1 MRIGN
6 IETSD
11 RVALVAEIGNNHEGS
26 VALAEE
32 LIGLAHEAGADAVK
46 LQTFIPELYVTSKD
60 VDRLEMLKRFALPM
74 DETLRLIRSAE
85 DSGIHVFSTPFD
97 VSSAEKLGHVV
108 RTFKVSSGD
117 ITFKDLLSA
126 IGRQRI
132 DTIISTGASDLTDVE
147 IAVDTIRSF
156 WMGPETQPALG
167 ILHCVSAYPAD
178 PSAVNLR
185 AMSTLKNK
193 FPFATVGFSDHT
205 LGIDV
210 AVAAVAAG
218 ATIIEKHFTIDKAY
232 SSFRD
237 HGLSAEPQELR
248 ELRKRI
254 DDVFHQLGSGE
265 KVPHSSEIDNV
276 SLIRRS
282 LTAARDLQVG
292 HVLSSADLICVRPGT
307 GLPPTEFYSV
317 LGRHTALPIQAGEAI
332 TESKLK

>member
-1 MRIGN
+1 LRIGN
-6 IETSD
+6 VDCTTG
-11 RVALVAEIGNNHEGS
+11 VALIAEIGNNHEGS

-46 LQTFIPELYVTSKD
+46 LQSFIPELYVTSRD
-60 VDRLEMLKRFALPM
+60 ADRLAMLKRFALPM
-74 DETLRLIRSAE
+74 DETLRLIKSAE

-97 VSSAEKLGHVV
+97 VSSVEKLSQVV

-126 IGRQRI
+126 IGRQRT
-132 DTIISTGASDLTDVE
+132 DTIISTGASNLTDVE
-147 IAVDTIRSF
+147 VAVDTVTSF
-156 WMGPETQPALG
+156 WTDPDTQPALG

-178 PSAVNLR
+178 ASAVNLR
-185 AMSTLKNK
+185 AMTTLKNK
-193 FPFATVGFSDHT
+193 FPFASVGFSDHT

-210 AVAAVAAG
+210 AIAAVAAG

-237 HGLSAEPQELR
+237 HALSAEPQELR

-265 KVPHSSEIDNV
+265 KVPHSSEINNV

-282 LTAARDLQVG
+282 ITAARDLQDG
-292 HVLSSADLICVRPGT
+292 HVLSADDLICVRPGI
-307 GLPPTEFYSV
+307 GLPPTELNAV
-317 LGRHTALPIQAGEAI
+317 LGRHTALPIQAGDAI